1 MDVDDLRSELARRA
15 EQMPAELG
23 TAARMAAVRRRVR
36 ARRQRLAG
44 GVVGVA
50 VLGVG
55 VVALVPAV
63 VDRDAAQVV
72 EPATPT
78 QTPSEETPG
87 REAFDPGSWPSRID
101 GNSLLAGRISEA
113 DSRTA
118 TWTMTVPTLDVGISI
133 FCQFDDQDFP
143 NARRDDSVISTF
155 SVNGDPVFGTS
166 CGSGGTLESA
176 HLVTHINSNTMR
188 NMGVRPGKPFTVEM
202 SVRHDKDLARDKAPV
217 PVSKALLGVGL
228 YAQDGEVRQVA
239 PGWSIPVIQG
249 VPGDETRLYE
259 VYTSPVGRS
268 GNVVT
273 VTTQPSTSVGS
284 TLSYGWLVR
293 GRQGSFEIVV
303 DGKTVAGSTAGTL
316 LSGTPIRGKHELVLR
331 TRGGVDQGTLVLA
344 LYEPVDLPYT
354 GSARR

>member
-1 MDVDDLRSELARRA
+1 MDVDDLRNELANRA
-15 EQMPAELG
+15 EQMPPATS

-87 REAFDPGSWPSRID
+87 REAFDLGSWPTRID
-101 GNSLLAGRISEA
+101 GNTFLAGRVSNS
-113 DSRTA
+113 DPRTA
-118 TWTMTVPTLDVGISI
+118 TWKMTVPRLDVSVALVCR
-133 FCQFDDQDFP
+133 FDAQQFP
-143 NARRDDSVISTF
+143 GASRDGTLVAHFKI
-155 SVNGDPVFGTS
+155 NGHGVYGSS
-166 CGSGGTLESA
+166 CGSSESLDSA
-176 HLVTHINSNTMR
+176 RLLADISGQVMR
-188 NMGVRPGKPFTVEM
+188 KMGVRPGKPFRVEM
-202 SVRHDKDLARDKAPV
+202 VLKHDGKAV
-217 PVSKALLGVGL
+217 PVSKAVVGLGL

-273 VTTQPSTSVGS
+273 VTTAPSTSVGS

-293 GRQGSFEIVV
+293 GRQGSYKLSV
-303 DGKTVAGSTAGTL
+303 DGETVEQSTAGG
-316 LSGTPIRGKHELVLR
+316 LSSGHPIEGKHEVTLR
-331 TRGGVDQGTLVLA
+331 THGGISDGTLVLA
-344 LYEPVDLPYT
+344 VYEPLDPPYT

>member
-44 GVVGVA
+44 GVAAA

-55 VVALVPAV
+55 VVALLPSV

-87 REAFDPGSWPSRID
+87 REALDLGSWPTRID
-101 GNSLLAGRISEA
+101 GNTFLAGRVSNS
-113 DSRTA
+113 DPRTA
-118 TWTMTVPTLDVGISI
+118 TWKMTVPRLDVSVALVCR
-133 FCQFDDQDFP
+133 FDAQQFP
-143 NARRDDSVISTF
+143 GASRDGTLIAHF
-155 SVNGDPVFGTS
+155 KINGHGVYGSSCGTS
-166 CGSGGTLESA
+166 ESLDSARPIADISGQ
-176 HLVTHINSNTMR
+176 VMR
-188 NMGVRPGKPFTVEM
+188 NMGVRPGKPFRVEM
-202 SVRHDKDLARDKAPV
+202 VLEHDGKAV
-217 PVSKALLGVGL
+217 PVSKAVLGLGL

-268 GNVVT
+268 GKVVT

-303 DGKTVAGSTAGTL
+303 DGKTVERSTAGAL
-316 LSGTPIRGKHELVLR
+316 SSGTPIRGKHELVLR